1 MNSPERIGRL
11 LFRSIRKEL
20 SAREK
25 DELSDWRKLFQR
37 NEQLFQTET
46 DPEHIRKAISN
57 IYKSRDIGF
66 QKFQETYPEYQEKK
80 PVKRREHIYRITR
93 IAAILI
99 VLFGV
104 GYYFINKELSIGR
117 PGTYKAELISDN
129 NISHALDDFQRGFND
144 GKAGL
149 RIDKDEKGALIYIV
163 PNYIHAEKEKYNIV
177 RTPRGGQFS
186 VKFPDGSQAWLNAE
200 SSIRYPMNL
209 SSDSIQLEVK
219 GEVYFEV
226 APTAKHFYTISLPS
240 SVIGSRH
247 MAGSSDK
254 SVFIKTSNAHFN
266 IENYHDVNSGV
277 MVKEGIVTVEVDSA
291 DGKELSSEMVHPGEE
306 AKIFNWGVIVAQV
319 LSVDEI
325 IAWKNG
331 ITRFHKAHIQEIM
344 SDISRWYDVDIEYMG
359 KIPDKT
365 FELNL
370 SRDANLKELLAA
382 LREQGIH
389 LYLHAGKVTVS
400 P

>member
-20 SAREK
+20 SVREN
-25 DELSDWRKLFQR
+25 DELSDWRKLSQR

-46 DPEHIRKAISN
+46 NPEHIRKVVSN
-57 IYKSRDIGF
+57 IYKSRDIAF
-66 QKFQETYPEYQEKK
+66 QKFQDAYPDYQEKK
-80 PVKRREHIYRITR
+80 PVKRRGRIYRIAR

-99 VLFGV
+99 VVFSV
-104 GYYFINKELSIGR
+104 GYYFLDKELSIGR

-163 PNYIHAEKEKYNIV
+163 PNNLQAGKEKYNTV

-200 SSIRYPMNL
+200 SSIRYPMNF
-209 SSDSIQLEVK
+209 SVDSIQLEVK
-219 GEVYFEV
+219 GEVYFEIASNTKHLYTV
-226 APTAKHFYTISLPS
+226 SLPPTANGQRPTV
-240 SVIGSRH
+240 SV
-247 MAGSSDK
+247 
-254 SVFIKTSNAHFN
+254 KTSGTQFN
-266 IENYHDVNSGV
+266 IENYHDANSGV
-277 MVKEGIVTVEVDSA
+277 MVKEGIATVEVDSA
-291 DGKELSSEMVHPGEE
+291 GGKELSNEILHSGEE
-306 AKIFNWGVIVAQV
+306 AKIFNRRIIVAQV
-319 LSVDEI
+319 QSVDEI

-344 SDISRWYDVDIEYMG
+344 SDISRWYNVDIEYMG
-359 KIPDKT
+359 TIPDKT
-365 FELNL
+365 FDLNL
-370 SRDANLKELLAA
+370 SREANLKELVAA

-389 LYLHAGKVTVS
+389 LYLHAGKVTVG